1 MWTAYREGKTRY
13 LLDSNG
19 KWRWM
24 LPVCYSRLR
33 GWHKKDLGECLL
45 CPEEF
50 SVGIRG
56 GVMAAIV
63 DSREFETVV
72 LDSFPFSFHE

>member
-1 MWTAYREGKTRY
+1 
-13 LLDSNG
+13 
-19 KWRWM
+19 M
-24 LPVCYSRLR
+24 LPLCYSRHR

-45 CPEEF
+45 CPEGF

-56 GVMAAIV
+56 GVMAALM

-72 LDSFPFSFHE
+72 LDSFPFSFRE